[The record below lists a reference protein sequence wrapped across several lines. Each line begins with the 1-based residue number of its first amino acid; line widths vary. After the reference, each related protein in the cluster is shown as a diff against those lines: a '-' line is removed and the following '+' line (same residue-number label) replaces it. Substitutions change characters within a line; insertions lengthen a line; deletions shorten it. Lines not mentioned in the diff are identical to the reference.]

1 MKSKL
6 DLDPGVV
13 AACRQAATQIAEQ
26 VTERIAGRT
35 TVSVERSITRLV
47 GVDGADGLDVPLP
60 NVLVDHVRD
69 SGGLGRG
76 VAHWLGNAMLRTGR
90 TPQQIAE
97 AVSAGELDLF
107 ALASSPEAAELAQ
120 DGALPAAAQA
130 IRERMTAEC
139 ASRLREISACFDER
153 RAMRERLTPRGTG
166 GEAITP
172 LRYVLTAT
180 GDVYE
185 DVVHAKAVAQAGGDI
200 VAVIR
205 STAQSLLDYV
215 PYGPTTEGYGGT
227 FATQANFRIMREAMD
242 EWSEQHG
249 RYVRLSS
256 FCSGLCMSEIAV
268 MGAWEGFDNMVN
280 DALYGILYRD
290 INIVRGLID
299 QRVSRMINGYFG
311 VVINTGEDNYLRT
324 ADAIEAAPSVTA
336 SQFINHELARA
347 SGVPDAQIALGDA
360 FEIDV
365 PVTNG
370 LLYELAQAQLTRE
383 LFPDCPIKYMPPT
396 RHMDGNLFRTHAAD
410 TLFNLVTIATGQG
423 IQTIG
428 VPTEGIFTPHIH
440 DRVLGLQNVDY
451 VFNAARDLGEEIE
464 FKRGGIIQTRAQQV
478 LAGAHTLLERIAQ
491 TGLFEA
497 IEEAT
502 FGDVSRKL
510 DDGRGIDGIVATE
523 EGYFNPVV
531 ELMRPQPPAPGG
543 ERPTRRGE
551 ASYA

>member
-1 MKSKL
+1 MSASKL
-6 DLDPGVV
+6 GLDPGVI
-13 AACRQAATQIAEQ
+13 AACRQAAKQIADQ
-26 VTERIAGRT
+26 VIERIAGHT
-35 TVSVERSITRLV
+35 TVSVERSVVRLL
-47 GVDGADGLDVPLP
+47 GVDGADSLEAPLP
-60 NVLVDHVRD
+60 NVLVDHVHD
-69 SGGLGRG
+69 GGGLGRG
-76 VAHWLGNAMLRTGR
+76 IAYWVGNAMIQTGR
-90 TPQQIAE
+90 SPQLIAE
-97 AVSAGELDLF
+97 AVSAGELEVC
-107 ALASSPEAAELAQ
+107 ALELA
-120 DGALPAAAQA
+120 GEEA
-130 IRERMTAEC
+130 IRERVTEEC
-139 ASRLREISACFDER
+139 GVRLREISARFDER
-153 RAMRERLTPRGTG
+153 RAMRERLGD
-166 GEAITP
+166 ASTP

-185 DVVHAKAVAQAGGDI
+185 DVIHAKAVAEAGGDI

-290 INIVRGLID
+290 INVVRGLID
-299 QRVSRMINGYFG
+299 QRISRMINGYFG

-324 ADAIEAAPSVTA
+324 ADALEAAPSVTA
-336 SQFINHELARA
+336 SQFINHQLARA
-347 SGVPDAQIALGDA
+347 SGVPDGQIALGDA
-360 FEIDV
+360 FEVDI

-370 LLYELAQAQLTRE
+370 LLYEWAQAQLTRE
-383 LFPDCPIKYMPPT
+383 LFPECPVKYMPPT
-396 RHMDGNLFRTHAAD
+396 RHMDGNVFRTHAAD

-423 IQTIG
+423 VQTIG

-464 FKRGGIIQTRAQQV
+464 FKPGGIIQTHAQQV
-478 LAGAHTLLERIAQ
+478 LSGAHQLLERIAQ
-491 TGLFEA
+491 TGLLGA
-497 IEEAT
+497 IEQAT
-502 FGDVSRKL
+502 FGDVSRRV
-510 DDGRGIDGIVATE
+510 DDGRGIEGIVLTE
-523 EGYFNPVV
+523 AGYFNPAV
-531 ELMRPQPPAPGG
+531 ELMR
-543 ERPTRRGE
+543 E